1 MTQCGLNGATTM
13 PLAQT
18 EEIRQVGAAGFD
30 LIEFRAPKIE
40 QFLQTGTLAELKQQL
55 DAAGLKPLSINS
67 LEQVNTRLAK
77 ETRALAAECETQ
89 ARWAQALN
97 CPYLVAVPGFLQE
110 PAAEREIVPQT
121 VDALA
126 PLVEIA
132 AAHGVRLG
140 FEFLGFANCSVNSL
154 RLAREVVRRL
164 DSTSAGL
171 VIDTF
176 HFFLSAEPME
186 LLGELGPGKLF
197 LFHVNDV
204 ENLPRAQL
212 QDQHRVLPGDGVAP
226 LRKMW
231 EVLQRHELIDHA
243 SLELFRPQYWDA
255 PPQQFLPEAL
265 ACLRRVFSQRWQE

>member
-1 MTQCGLNGATTM
+1 MTLYGLNGATTM
-13 PLAQT
+13 PLAQA

-30 LIEFRAPKIE
+30 LIEFRAPKIR
-40 QFLQTGTLAELKQQL
+40 QFLQTGTLAALKQHL

-67 LEQVNTRLAK
+67 LEQVNTRPAK
-77 ETRALAAECETQ
+77 EAKALVADCETQ
-89 ARWAQALN
+89 ARWAQALG
-97 CPYLVAVPGFLQE
+97 CPYLVAVPGFLEE
-110 PAAEREIVPQT
+110 PAPEREIIPRT

-132 AAHGVRLG
+132 AAYEVRLG

-154 RLAREVVRRL
+154 RLARDVVRRL
-164 DSTSAGL
+164 DSASVGL

-176 HFFLSAEPME
+176 HFFLSDEPLE
-186 LLGELGPGKLF
+186 LLAELGPGDLF
-197 LFHVNDV
+197 LFHVNDAEDV
-204 ENLPRAQL
+204 PRAQL
-212 QDQHRVLPGDGVAP
+212 RDQYRVLPGDGIAP

-255 PPQQFLPEAL
+255 PPEPFLPKAL
-265 ACLRRVFSQRWQE
+265 ASLRRVFP

>member
-1 MTQCGLNGATTM
+1 MPQYGLNGATTM
-13 PLAQT
+13 PLAQA
-18 EEIRQVGAAGFD
+18 EEIRQVRAAGFD

-40 QFLQTGTLAELKQQL
+40 LFLQTGTLAELKQQL

-67 LEQVNTRLAK
+67 LEQVNTRPTK
-77 ETRALAAECETQ
+77 EGKALAAECETQ
-89 ARWAQALN
+89 ARWAQALG

-110 PAAEREIVPQT
+110 PAPEKEILPRT

-140 FEFLGFANCSVNSL
+140 FEFLGFADCSANSL
-154 RLAREVVRRL
+154 RMARQVVAKL
-164 DSTSAGL
+164 DSASAGL

-176 HFFLSAEPME
+176 HFFLSDEPLE
-186 LLGELGPGKLF
+186 LLGELEPGDLF

-204 ENLPRAQL
+204 EDVPRPQL
-212 QDQHRVLPGDGVAP
+212 RDQHRVLPGDGIAP

-243 SLELFRPQYWDA
+243 SLELFRPQYWEV
-255 PPQQFLPEAL
+255 PPEQFLPESL
-265 ACLRRVFSQRWQE
+265 ASLRRVFP